1 MYHLYWIAPVNSTC
15 PKTEGYIGISNNPEK
30 RFRAHTT
37 DIAEVGS
44 KVIRAY
50 VAEHGISSVQHKI
63 LDSFNTLEEA
73 REAERSYRPNAY
85 IGWNVKTGG
94 GISPDCT
101 DRILSDESKEKIRQS
116 NITTKSTRT
125 YTNKFKGTTGRYT
138 EEQRKHIGSF
148 HKGKT
153 ISEEHRK
160 AISEKLSGD
169 NSPRARSIRIMD
181 TLDGTEYS
189 FYNLKTAAEELGI
202 TYSTLRS
209 TVRNGRKLVYKRWEI
224 L

>member
-1 MYHLYWIAPVNSTC
+1 MYHLYWIAPVNSIC

-30 RFRAHTT
+30 RFKAHTT
-37 DIAEVGS
+37 DTAKVGS

-50 VAEHGISSVQHKI
+50 VTEHGVNSVQHKI

-73 REAERSYRPNAY
+73 REAERAYRPAAY
-85 IGWNVKTGG
+85 IGWNVQTGG

-101 DRILSDESKEKIRQS
+101 GRILSNESKEKIRQS
-116 NITTKSTRT
+116 NVATKSTRT
-125 YTNKFKGTTGRYT
+125 YTSKFKGTTGRYT

-160 AISEKLSGD
+160 AISEKLSGR
-169 NSPRARSIRIMD
+169 NSPKARSIRIMD
-181 TLDGTEYS
+181 TLDSTEYS
-189 FYNLKTAAEELGI
+189 FDSLKTAAEELGI

>member
-1 MYHLYWIAPVNSTC
+1 M
-15 PKTEGYIGISNNPEK
+15 
-30 RFRAHTT
+30 
-37 DIAEVGS
+37 
-44 KVIRAY
+44 
-50 VAEHGISSVQHKI
+50 
-63 LDSFNTLEEA
+63 
-73 REAERSYRPNAY
+73 
-85 IGWNVKTGG
+85 
-94 GISPDCT
+94 
-101 DRILSDESKEKIRQS
+101 SDESKEKIRQS

-125 YTNKFKGTTGRYT
+125 YTNKFKGTAGRYT

-169 NSPRARSIRIMD
+169 NNPRARSIRIMD

>member
-85 IGWNVKTGG
+85 IGWNLRTGG

-101 DRILSDESKEKIRQS
+101 DRILSDETKEKIRQS
-116 NITTKSTRT
+116 NIATKSTRT

-153 ISEEHRK
+153 ISEEHRN
-160 AISEKLSGD
+160 AISEKLSGG
-169 NSPRARSIRIMD
+169 NSPVARSIRIMD

-189 FYNLKTAAEELGI
+189 FDCLKTAAEELGI
-202 TYSTLRS
+202 NYSTIRS
-209 TVRNGRKLVYKRWEI
+209 AIRNGRKLVYKRWEI